1 MSHRVLHL
9 PFLPQDA
16 AKPVCASSPRFY
28 GTAPCGLFPFQPS
41 SMLTMTLTQPTHPS
55 SLAHWHDQHKES
67 HCPSALKFKM
77 HCSSKLRGGKLPPGL
92 VWHLG
97 QENQSHLPSVRLLQ
111 WPAHS
116 PGQNKLLMSQ
126 NHCLA
131 APSSSSPA
139 HTKLP
144 CSCLFLPHPEVQL
157 PFIYLTLTPVNT
169 SVRSRDTHGQ
179 QSRTHSSLLSAN
191 ASPHR
196 LFCMLGEHL

>member
-16 AKPVCASSPRFY
+16 AKPVCAASPRFY

-41 SMLTMTLTQPTHPS
+41 SVLTMTLTQPTHPS

-77 HCSSKLRGGKLPPGL
+77 HCSSKLQGGKLSPGL

-131 APSSSSPA
+131 APSPHHLLTQSCPVPA
-139 HTKLP
+139 HFSPTP
-144 CSCLFLPHPEVQL
+144 SSNFHLF
-157 PFIYLTLTPVNT
+157 I
-169 SVRSRDTHGQ
+169 
-179 QSRTHSSLLSAN
+179 
-191 ASPHR
+191 
-196 LFCMLGEHL
+196 